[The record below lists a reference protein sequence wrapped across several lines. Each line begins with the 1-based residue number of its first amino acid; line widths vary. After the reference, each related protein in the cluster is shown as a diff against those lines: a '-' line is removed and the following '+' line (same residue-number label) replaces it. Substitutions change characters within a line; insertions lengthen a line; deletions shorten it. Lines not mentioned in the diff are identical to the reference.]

1 MEEAKRY
8 LRTILNILIPLTGI
22 YLVCFWGPK
31 LLGFFIPFVI
41 GWVIALIANP
51 LVRFLERRMRIVRK
65 HGSALIIVG
74 VLALIIL
81 LLYLVIGKLYTEIR
95 DFIGD
100 LPALYENAALEIRGA
115 LENGGR
121 LFEFLPDEFQET
133 VVRFTENLGSY
144 MGEIVSKAAAPTVE
158 IAGNVAKGIPNAL
171 VNTVIT
177 ILSAYIFIAEQE
189 RIMEWL
195 RKILPEAI
203 ILDNCE
209 GGRDVCMIHGHQ
221 ADFFNSVC
229 WRLSRA
235 LVRYVW
241 KPLERSGVNDPT
253 SAAVSYTHL
262 TLPTK
267 RIV

>member
-1 MEEAKRY
+1 MFLGTKAA
-8 LRTILNILIPLTGI
+8 GI
-22 YLVCFWGPK
+22 
-31 LLGFFIPFVI
+31 FIPFVI

-195 RKILPEAI
+195 RKSCR
-203 ILDNCE
+203 N
-209 GGRDVCMIHGHQ
+209 
-221 ADFFNSVC
+221 
-229 WRLSRA
+229 LSC
-235 LVRYVW
+235 
-241 KPLERSGVNDPT
+241 G
-253 SAAVSYTHL
+253 
-262 TLPTK
+262 
-267 RIV
+267 I